1 MGLISKQD
9 IQSVIV
15 KLDKNKPREREFR
28 QYLDDNVKYGIDRK
42 ETILRMWEFIS
53 NKDSMINTNLNV
65 APVEEVE
72 EIDNILKEEDL
83 KNSFDEADFD
93 SI

>member
-15 KLDKNKPREREFR
+15 KLDKNKPRELEFR